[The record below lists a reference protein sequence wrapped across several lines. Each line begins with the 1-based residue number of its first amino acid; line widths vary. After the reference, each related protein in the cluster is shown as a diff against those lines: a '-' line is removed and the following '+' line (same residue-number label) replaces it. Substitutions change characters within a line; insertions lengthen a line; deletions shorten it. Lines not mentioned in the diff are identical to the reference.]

1 MDMPS
6 SSSVPQIPTSA
17 SYAALRYQGVPPP
30 GARAALELP
39 EATATRFER
48 LFLARPG
55 AGPDPMRPRFAR
67 HASHVA
73 AVMARGGYPV
83 LPDKRR

>member
-1 MDMPS
+1 
-6 SSSVPQIPTSA
+6 
-17 SYAALRYQGVPPP
+17 
-30 GARAALELP
+30 
-39 EATATRFER
+39 
-48 LFLARPG
+48 
-55 AGPDPMRPRFAR
+55 MRPRFAR